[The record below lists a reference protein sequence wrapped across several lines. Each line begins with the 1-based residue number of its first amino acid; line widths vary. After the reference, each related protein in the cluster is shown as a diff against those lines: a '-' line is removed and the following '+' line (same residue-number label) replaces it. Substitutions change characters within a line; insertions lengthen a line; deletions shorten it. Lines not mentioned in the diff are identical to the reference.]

1 MFDVAVTARMSL
13 ADRRAQLIDAALAVA
28 TADGIAATT
37 VRRVAEQAGVALGV
51 VHYCFADKD
60 ELFAALATKIVDD
73 LSVAGTEGL
82 ILDESAPDLATAL
95 RSAIAGLWASIEAT
109 PNEQLLTYEI
119 TTYALRDRSLR
130 SVAIRQYEASQAA
143 AEALLSLAASACG
156 ATWLCPVA
164 DLAAE
169 ALAFVDGV
177 TLRWLVDGDA
187 HRAQVRLDGFAG
199 YLATQVKP
207 RRRSAKKKT
216 ERTSR

>member
-1 MFDVAVTARMSL
+1 MTARMPV
-13 ADRRAQLIDAALAVA
+13 AQRRAQLVDAALAVA
-28 TADGIAATT
+28 TAEGIAATT

-73 LSVAGTEGL
+73 LSAAGAEGL
-82 ILDESAPDLATAL
+82 APEQSAPDLITAL
-95 RSAIAGLWASIEAT
+95 RAAITGLWASIQAT

-119 TTYALRDRSLR
+119 TTYALRDRSLG
-130 SVAIRQYEASQAA
+130 SVALRQYSASQAA
-143 AEALLSLAASACG
+143 AEALLSLAGTAGC
-156 ATWLCPVA
+156 ATWRRPVA
-164 DLAAE
+164 ELAAE

-187 HRAQVRLDGFAG
+187 RAAQARLEAFAG
-199 YLATQVKP
+199 YLATQASV
-207 RRRSAKKKT
+207 RRRRASRTPT